1 MRTAV
6 SNFSGMMNQ
15 NSGSGD
21 GEMGRGREGD
31 LNSFKFLVISFKLNQ
46 RFLTQNLKLKI

>member
-21 GEMGRGREGD
+21 GD
-31 LNSFKFLVISFKLNQ
+31 LNSFQFLVISFKLNE